1 MKMTTIMTPYVLFLL
16 LSLTAFSSIS
26 PKSTPAQEELGDDG
40 NIEDSFGS
48 RLTIFLL
55 HFTICLLNPLISV

>member
-48 RLTIFLL
+48 RLTREYFYYILQFVYSIL
-55 HFTICLLNPLISV
+55 